1 MRIGVFGLVLAIA
14 GLAPVAWAQASWEEQ
29 LTLQMLQDEN
39 CEVTFITQ
47 VIERDTPDGKFIQ
60 ALVGC
65 ADQRTFNVLR
75 DKGLKR
81 FTIAPCKTDERAC

>member
-14 GLAPVAWAQASWEEQ
+14 GLSSMAWAQASWEEQ
-29 LTLQMLQDEN
+29 LTLQMLQDKN

-65 ADQRTFNVLR
+65 ADQRTFTALR

-81 FTIAPCKTDERAC
+81 FTITPCKTDERAC

>member
-14 GLAPVAWAQASWEEQ
+14 GLSSWAAALPSWEEQ
-29 LTLQMLQDEN
+29 LTLQMLQDQN

-60 ALVGC
+60 AHVGC

-81 FTIAPCKTDERAC
+81 FTIAPCKPDERAC

>member
-1 MRIGVFGLVLAIA
+1 MRIGVFGLVLTIA
-14 GLAPVAWAQASWEEQ
+14 GLSSMAWAQAGWEEQ
-29 LTLQMLQDEN
+29 LTLQMLQDKN

-65 ADQRTFNVLR
+65 ADKRTFTVLR

-81 FTIAPCKTDERAC
+81 FAITPCKTHERAC

>member
-1 MRIGVFGLVLAIA
+1 MRSGVFGLVLAMA
-14 GLAPVAWAQASWEEQ
+14 GISFVASAQPSWEDQ
-29 LTLQMLQDEN
+29 LTLQMLQDKD

-65 ADQRTFNVLR
+65 ADQRTFTVLR

-81 FTIAPCKTDERAC
+81 FAITPCKTHERAC